1 MTTIQEYINTMS
13 AINDVN
19 DYLKVTPLSVAIHR
33 QSENPVYG
41 KDGSSGAGILHVS
54 IDDDGGGPFL
64 VIKQLEDDPMP
75 GVVRMNPEELPFLL
89 QAAQHLGVITEAS
102 TWLLEVAK
110 EEDPHP

>member
-1 MTTIQEYINTMS
+1 MNTINT
-13 AINDVN
+13 AD

-41 KDGSSGAGILHVS
+41 KDGSPGAGILHIS

-64 VIKQLEDDPMP
+64 VIKQLEDDPKP

-89 QAAQHLGVITEAS
+89 QAAQRLGVITEAS
-102 TWLLEVAK
+102 TWLLDVT
-110 EEDPHP
+110 EEEA